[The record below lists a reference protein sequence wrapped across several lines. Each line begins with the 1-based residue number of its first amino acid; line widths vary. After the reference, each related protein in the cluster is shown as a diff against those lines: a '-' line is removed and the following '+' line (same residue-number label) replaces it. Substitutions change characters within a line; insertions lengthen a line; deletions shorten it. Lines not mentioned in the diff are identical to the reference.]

1 MLAGQLALIAAALF
15 TGAAFYINF
24 AEQPARLDLDARGSL
39 LEWKRA
45 YGRGLTMQ
53 LSLVVAGFL
62 LGMLAWSQLDD
73 ISWLVGALV
82 MALNIPYTL
91 GVIAPVNSR
100 LDAIDVANPPPESR
114 RLLAQWGSL
123 HAVRTA
129 IGFAAMLVFL
139 QGSLS

>member
-1 MLAGQLALIAAALF
+1 
-15 TGAAFYINF
+15 
-24 AEQPARLDLDARGSL
+24 
-39 LEWKRA
+39 
-45 YGRGLTMQ
+45 
-53 LSLVVAGFL
+53 
-62 LGMLAWSQLDD
+62 
-73 ISWLVGALV
+73 V

-91 GVIAPVNSR
+91 GVIGPVNAR

-114 RLLAQWGSL
+114 SLLAQWGSL